1 MEKNVINTTA
11 FSNELDSLVCN
22 FLFEIAMFL
31 KQNGKECENPNL
43 QKIDFPKDVKIIEGG
58 VSYIFINNLSN
69 ETYAYLR
76 KPNKAYED
84 ENIGNLSAESIL
96 KIAENINKVVE

>member
-1 MEKNVINTTA
+1 MEKKLINTTA

-22 FLFEIAMFL
+22 FLFEMAMFL

-43 QKIDFPKDVKIIEGG
+43 QMIDFHKDVKITDGE

-69 ETYAYLR
+69 EVYVYLR
-76 KPNKAYED
+76 KPHETYED
-84 ENIGNLSAESIL
+84 ENIGNLSSESIL
-96 KIAENINKVVE
+96 KIAKEINNIFE